1 MAKNLDGNSLF
12 TSDVIIL
19 IYYACALISLCTGA
33 LALVALIGAII
44 SRIIAKKE
52 GSVLVAK
59 HCSWITNSILALLI
73 AVIVVICGVIAYLG
87 TADMTTV
94 EIINFTDIDPTL
106 DDPALQNVLV
116 SIFVGL
122 IAMLPVVF
130 WYVYR
135 IVRGVLS
142 VLRAK
147 APK

>member
-1 MAKNLDGNSLF
+1 MAKNLDGDSIF

-44 SRIIAKKE
+44 SRIIAKRE
-52 GSVLVAK
+52 GAVLVSK
-59 HCSWITNSILALLI
+59 HCSWISNSILVLLA
-73 AVIVVICGVIAYLG
+73 AVIIVICCVIAYLG

-94 EIINFTDIDPTL
+94 EIINFTDIDPDL
-106 DDPALQNVLV
+106 DDPALQNMLV

-130 WYVYR
+130 WYIYR

-142 VLRAK
+142 VLHAK